1 MYIAYL
7 EDDADQ
13 AAVVKEWLTT
23 PGHKCDVYDDGRK
36 FIQGIKRHTYDL
48 LVLDWLVPEL
58 SGIEVLQWVREN
70 IEWQI
75 PVIFT
80 TQMDREED
88 VVQVLSLGADDY
100 MAKPVKRRELLA
112 RIDTI
117 RRRSLNNGTTH
128 STMEFDPYSIDCE
141 HRILECNGEE
151 ISLTHIEFD
160 LTVFMFR
167 NYGRILSRSYILE
180 NVWGINADLN
190 TRTVDTHVS
199 RIRKKLR
206 ISPAK
211 GWRLSPVY
219 QHGYRLERLRQSA
232 HDDSA

>member
-1 MYIAYL
+1 MNIAYL

-13 AAVVKEWLTT
+13 ADVIKEWLTA
-23 PGHKCDVYDDGRK
+23 PGHKCDVYDSGRK
-36 FIQGIKRHTYDL
+36 FVQGVKRHTYDL
-48 LVLDWLVPEL
+48 LILDWLVPDM

-88 VVQVLSLGADDY
+88 VVQVLSQGADDY

-112 RIDTI
+112 RIEAV
-117 RRRSLNNGTTH
+117 RRRSLSSETTH
-128 STMEFDPYSIDCE
+128 SIMEFDPYSIDCE
-141 HRILECNGEE
+141 HRLLEHDGEE

-167 NYGRILSRSYILE
+167 NHGRILSRSYILE

-199 RIRKKLR
+199 RIRKKLS
-206 ISPAK
+206 ISPEF

-219 QHGYRLERLRQSA
+219 QHGYRLERLKQSS
-232 HDDSA
+232 HDESD